1 MARPKIQP
9 ERGIYKT
16 GKEIPERLNVIAV
29 QRFFESEL
37 PAKSSRLR
45 RAEQKRARRVD
56 EPGTYKLSTFCCLC
70 LEANEAQAGARAITH
85 LDSAPCPAPKSMDD
99 PAVIKPPE
107 APWSKLGE
115 YKVIR
120 DIAEG
125 TFGMVKEAIH
135 TVTGVHVAMKFLPKG
150 SIQRGNAKTRVR
162 KEVEYMRV
170 LKHPHIVRMYEV
182 INTPTDIILVLEF
195 AGGELFDL
203 IAEHGKMD
211 EPRARRYFQQI
222 MSGIAYSHR
231 LNIAHRD
238 IKPENILLD
247 HRGDVKITDF
257 GLSNAL
263 ADGEFLKTSCG
274 SPNYA
279 APEIVSGKY
288 YTGPD
293 VDIWSLGVVLF
304 VLLTAQL
311 PFEVDQGVD
320 SREQVRNLT
329 TKITEG
335 RFHLPSYLSHDA
347 RSLINRLLVVDPF
360 KRATVEEIYNHP
372 WFTVDLP
379 SYLRPYP
386 HAPGPLLGM
395 SSLMNANKTGTIIP
409 GIGRVN
415 EDVVAEL
422 AGLIDLTPGD
432 IWLALQR
439 EGPNC
444 IKVTYCLLRD
454 QHRRY
459 MQVVEFA
466 DEEREMQINQI
477 SGINPSAHAPPATA
491 DETDPAISPPV
502 VLGNEGGDS
511 ELNPFDGVAAEDE
524 EDEDEEEGDEE
535 GDEYSAQEESGK
547 ATFAVLQA
555 SIPGHTDSPAGT
567 PLGRPSHLNSKV
579 TSAPAPKEKK
589 SKLRWHYGIRSRSPP
604 LEVMLEIYDTLAHC
618 GFQWREKKGP
628 WALKAPKSIYDLNDS
643 IFFVETRCRVRDVV
657 VLMDIQLFQVDH
669 SNYLVDFKNVTYYKA
684 STVPD
689 ARQYEMAV
697 PIDRSKGRADVMEK
711 NAEPPN
717 CSPFLFLHVAI
728 QLIIELAGG

>member
-1 MARPKIQP
+1 MCA
-9 ERGIYKT
+9 
-16 GKEIPERLNVIAV
+16 N
-29 QRFFESEL
+29 
-37 PAKSSRLR
+37 SR
-45 RAEQKRARRVD
+45 
-56 EPGTYKLSTFCCLC
+56 S
-70 LEANEAQAGARAITH
+70 
-85 LDSAPCPAPKSMDD
+85 
-99 PAVIKPPE
+99 
-107 APWSKLGE
+107 
-115 YKVIR
+115 
-120 DIAEG
+120 
-125 TFGMVKEAIH
+125 EAIH
-135 TVTGVHVAMKFLPKG
+135 TVTGARVAMKFLPKG
-150 SIQRGNAKTRVR
+150 SIQRGNAKSRVR
-162 KEVEYMRV
+162 KEVEYMRI
-170 LKHPHIVRMYEV
+170 LRHPHIVRMYEV

-203 IAEHGKMD
+203 IAEHGRMD

-231 LNIAHRD
+231 LGIAHRD

-329 TKITEG
+329 SKITEG
-335 RFHLPSYLSHDA
+335 RFHLPSYLTHDA

-372 WFTVDLP
+372 WFTVNLP
-379 SYLRPYP
+379 NYLRAYP
-386 HAPGPLLGM
+386 HAPGPLLSTL
-395 SSLMNANKTGTIIP
+395 SSLMAPPKKLAQIIIP
-409 GIGRVN
+409 GLGHVEETI
-415 EDVVAEL
+415 VVEL
-422 AGLIDLTPGD
+422 ARLIDLSEAD
-432 IWLALQR
+432 VWLALKR
-439 EGPNC
+439 DAPNC
-444 IKVTYCLLRD
+444 IKVTYCLIRD
-454 QHRRY
+454 EHRRHMAVSDY
-459 MQVVEFA
+459 A
-466 DEEREMQINQI
+466 DEEREMQIAQI
-477 SGINPSAHAPPATA
+477 SKLNLNHNVPAPN
-491 DETDPAISPPV
+491 ETDPAISPPV
-502 VLGNEGGDS
+502 VLEGENGDS
-511 ELNPFDGVAAEDE
+511 ELNPFEGAAVEDE
-524 EDEDEEEGDEE
+524 EDDEFDEGDEE
-535 GDEYSAQEESGK
+535 GEFEHAEESGK
-547 ATFAVLQA
+547 PTFAVLHT
-555 SIPGHTDSPAGT
+555 SLPGHVDSPAGT
-567 PLGRPSHLNSKV
+567 PAGRPHLTSKITGSPV
-579 TSAPAPKEKK
+579 PKERK

-628 WALKAPKSIYDLNDS
+628 WGMKVPKSVYDLNDS

-657 VLMDIQLFQVDH
+657 VLMDIQLFQVDQT
-669 SNYLVDFKNVTYYKA
+669 NYLVDFKNVTYYKA
-684 STVPD
+684 STAQD

-697 PIDRSKGRADVMEK
+697 PIDRSKVLEK
-711 NAEPPN
+711 TRDASELPN